1 MSTRKTGLQ
10 KVSTALQHSKK
21 PDIYIISGHGNFQK
35 EKIRLGPGQYV
46 VHLASTGCSIGAQ
59 DTPSYSKSFRDW
71 IRNDIDMRRY
81 LRGEPSKSK
90 VPVAFSRMSGIDVHG
105 PGEIIADIG
114 VSLYTTGPKA
124 SPRDKLPI
132 DLMYSP
138 TYDSPHP
145 NASGGVRLSPYTSR
159 KWCGMFKTGDGKIL
173 PSILIPYTKSFDNDS
188 IKELLKGRKGIFII
202 SACRSPRTGHY
213 APSFIKNVKNIAPN
227 KKEAAKLASN
237 LENKILGIITYKTRP
252 LPEKLRKKYVT
263 LPLNE
268 KQRHVF
274 TTAQIAQLVNANLA
288 KYYKTRVKTIL
299 GRVPKT
305 NANYTRAVKRAR
317 GSPVSASPNKK
328 APKKNSGNGPNK

>member
-10 KVSTALQHSKK
+10 KVSTALQHAKK

-46 VHLASTGCSIGAQ
+46 VHLASTGCSLVAK

-81 LRGEPSKSK
+81 LRGEPSKST

-105 PGEIIADIG
+105 PGEVIADIG

-138 TYDSPHP
+138 TYESPSP
-145 NASGGVRLSPYTSR
+145 SASGGVRVSPYTSR
-159 KWCGMFKTGDGKIL
+159 KWCGMFKTGNGVLK
-173 PSILIPYTKSFDNDS
+173 PTVVVPYTNKFDDNS

-202 SACRSPRTGHY
+202 SACRSPRSENY
-213 APSFIKNVKNIAPN
+213 APSFLKNVATN
-227 KKEAAKLASN
+227 KKLTSK
-237 LENKILGIITYKTRP
+237 LENKILDITPNYNTTP

-263 LPLNE
+263 LAVNE

-274 TTAQIAQLVNANLA
+274 TTAQIAQLVNENLA

-305 NANYTRAVKRAR
+305 NANYKRAVKRAR
-317 GSPVSASPNKK
+317 GSPVSPSPNKK
-328 APKKNSGNGPNK
+328 VPKK